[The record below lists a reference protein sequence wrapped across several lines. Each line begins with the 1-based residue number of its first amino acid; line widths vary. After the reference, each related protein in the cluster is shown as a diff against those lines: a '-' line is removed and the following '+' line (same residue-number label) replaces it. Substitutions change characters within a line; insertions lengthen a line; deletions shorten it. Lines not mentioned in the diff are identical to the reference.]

1 MSNEIQHRILD
12 VFKAVSQLCDEEG
25 FRYFA
30 IGGTAIGAV
39 RHQGF
44 IPWDDD
50 LDIAMPIEDYTRFLE
65 VARERLKPLQVL
77 SPGDLD
83 GYTCIFSKVI
93 DGSTTLI
100 EGECAKMSER
110 YTGVWVDVMPMS
122 GVPDQKPQQ
131 GLFVDAVRSLRAVN
145 DKVRLPRSWRPTLKH
160 RLFSGVGSLIKGA
173 FGINCASNLW
183 SSLLES
189 RPFDEA
195 SLVGY
200 TWSENLGRLIFPK
213 EWFDGYVEMPFED
226 TTIRMPVG
234 YDEYLTKQFGDYMT
248 VPPESEQMTHD
259 CFFDGRHSYRDYQRG
274 DLRIPAG
281 YFGGDEL

>member
-1 MSNEIQHRILD
+1 MSNEIQLRILD

-25 FRYFA
+25 LRYFA
-30 IGGTAIGAV
+30 IGGTAIGAA

-65 VARERLKPLQVL
+65 IARERLKPLQVL
-77 SPGDLD
+77 SPGDLN

-93 DGSTTLI
+93 DGATTLI
-100 EGECAKMSER
+100 EEECAKMPER

-122 GVPDQKPQQ
+122 GVPTR
-131 GLFVDAVRSLRAVN
+131 GLRQRFFVGAVRALRAVN
-145 DKVRLPRSWRPTLKH
+145 DKVRLPKSWRPTLKH
-160 RLFSGVGSLIKGA
+160 RLFSGIGSMIRGV

-183 SSLLES
+183 SGLLES
-189 RPFDEA
+189 HPFDEA

-226 TTIRMPVG
+226 TIIRMPVG

-248 VPPESEQMTHD
+248 VPPESERVTHG
-259 CFFDGRHSYRDYQRG
+259 CFFDGKHSYREYQRG
-274 DLRIPAG
+274 SLQIPTG
-281 YFGGDEL
+281 YFGGGEL